1 MATSPHASP
10 QVISARSQAG
20 PSARGAALAATGLVS
35 IAALLGLA
43 SMAMEAASSTSDG
56 PGAGVFAAEVLAVAP
71 VFVVAVLAIL
81 TVLARPASAGALTA
95 GFGAISAGLAVLDA
109 GLLAS
114 PIDANR
120 LELLRPTTAE
130 ALTPG
135 LGAYVVLAAHALAAL
150 AGVFGLVAISRASYD
165 DGYGISSRTD
175 FTGRASAVR
184 IGGAL
189 SVVAVLAAI
198 AAAAAMFAVPYVS
211 TDSIVLIR
219 AVVESPWTTAVGS
232 GVLACAAVIVVSA
245 ALASISPTVA
255 AGSLLG
261 AGLGIAGV
269 FGARVIAGESSGPNI
284 GVSAG
289 SWIGAVA
296 GVALIVVALVAL
308 PASAIRD
315 RASAGGPVTRG
326 ELDGSAHFM
335 RWHALAGTTG
345 VLAGVLVGASAF
357 LPVLDVPAG
366 LSEPDVLATRVAL
379 VAGFVLVVVSIPLFF
394 SLFAAVVR
402 PAVGVLAVAAVSASA
417 GVLQAVV
424 LATDIDGVGLGVGGA
439 AAAVGAV
446 LAMACAGAVLLA
458 GSAERDDVDTSD
470 VRSNRTVGAVAL
482 VGGVVTA
489 LSFALPL
496 YTGTDVSAPSLL
508 GVPWGAEGW
517 GWDAWGQ
524 AASASTIL
532 LAALVASRSRPA
544 RGAALLVGCVIA
556 TIVHLLGWPLTIGR
570 SVDASVGAGLLVG
583 VLGAVILAVA
593 ALLSANSARK

>member
-10 QVISARSQAG
+10 QMISARPQSG
-20 PSARGAALAATGLVS
+20 PSARGAALTATGLVS
-35 IAALLGLA
+35 TAALLGLA
-43 SMAMEAASSTSDG
+43 SMAMETTSSTSDG
-56 PGAGVFAAEVLAVAP
+56 PGAGVFTAEVLSVAP
-71 VFVVAVLAIL
+71 VVVVAVLAIL
-81 TVLARPASAGALTA
+81 TVIARPALAGALTA
-95 GFGAISAGLAVLDA
+95 GFGAISVGLAVLDV

-130 ALTPG
+130 ALTPS
-135 LGAYVVLAAHALAAL
+135 LGAYFVLASHAVAVVG
-150 AGVFGLVAISRASYD
+150 GVFGLVAIGRASYD

-189 SVVAVLAAI
+189 SVLAVLAAI
-198 AAAAAMFAVPYVS
+198 SAAAALFAVPYVS

-219 AVVESPWTTAVGS
+219 AVVESPWATAVGS
-232 GVLACAAVIVVSA
+232 GVLACAVVIVVSA

-255 AGSLLG
+255 AGSMLG
-261 AGLGIAGV
+261 AGLGVGGV

-284 GVSAG
+284 GVSGG
-289 SWIGAVA
+289 SWIGSVA
-296 GVALIVVALVAL
+296 GVALIVIALSAL

-315 RASAGGPVTRG
+315 RASAGGPVARG

-335 RWHALAGTTG
+335 RWHALAGATG
-345 VLAGVLVGASAF
+345 VLAGVLVGAGAF

-366 LSEPDVLATRVAL
+366 LPEPDVLATRVAL
-379 VAGFVLVVVSIPLFF
+379 VAGFVLVVASIPLFF

-417 GVLQAVV
+417 GVLQAAV
-424 LATDIDGVGLGVGGA
+424 LASDIDGVGLGVGGA
-439 AAAVGAV
+439 ATAVGAV
-446 LAMACAGAVLLA
+446 LAVVCAGAVLLA

-470 VRSNRTVGAVAL
+470 VRSDRTVGVVAL

-489 LSFALPL
+489 ISYALPL
-496 YTGTDVSAPSLL
+496 YSGTDVSAPSLL

-532 LAALVASRSRPA
+532 VAAVVASRSRPA
-544 RGAALLVGCVIA
+544 RGAALLLGCVVA
-556 TIVHLLGWPLTIGR
+556 TTVHLLGWPLTNGR
-570 SVDASVGAGLLVG
+570 SVDASLGAGLLVG
-583 VLGAVILAVA
+583 VVGVVILAVA
-593 ALLSANSARK
+593 ALLSVGSARK